1 MWGKYCCKTSK
12 ENDANADVPGC
23 DGSQLFL
30 NSTCCENNNHRS
42 CDNIRGC
49 SDNRGKTLPPQQTFM
64 INTILYYTLEDTN
77 INVDFVSF
85 LTTL

>member
-23 DGSQLFL
+23 DGSQLSL
-30 NSTCCENNNHRS
+30 HSTCCENNNHIS

-49 SDNRGKTLPPQQTFM
+49 TDNRGKTSLSNKTFM
-64 INTILYYTLEDTN
+64 INTIYTCFAATN

-85 LTTL
+85 LTTI